1 MPVPET
7 DAADNLR
14 YRSHRLCGE
23 PRSTFNVLSSRQS
36 RGPLKR
42 KSMDRE
48 LNQINVLP
56 LVDVML
62 ERFVTVVDRIGTLVF
77 SQVSLEIIRV

>member
-1 MPVPET
+1 M
-7 DAADNLR
+7 
-14 YRSHRLCGE
+14 G
-23 PRSTFNVLSSRQS
+23 
-36 RGPLKR
+36 
-42 KSMDRE
+42 RE